1 VTRLLA
7 EVYLG
12 RDLPATATKDAL
24 TMMVVAAVCALATA
38 TWVGY
43 YVGRRA
49 GSTPST
55 WKNRTSRVAL
65 GRRAI
70 SLLVLITARRVRQR
84 FVFDRVLPVA
94 AVFWGLRTTVPL
106 QLLRGG
112 VARLRSY

>member
-1 VTRLLA
+1 
-7 EVYLG
+7 
-12 RDLPATATKDAL
+12 
-24 TMMVVAAVCALATA
+24 MMVVAAVCALATTA
-38 TWVGY
+38 WAGY
-43 YVGRRA
+43 YVGQRV

-55 WKNRTSRVAL
+55 WKSRTSRVAL

-84 FVFDRVLPVA
+84 YGYERVLPVA

-112 VARLRSY
+112 VARLRSYRVV

>member
-1 VTRLLA
+1 
-7 EVYLG
+7 
-12 RDLPATATKDAL
+12 
-24 TMMVVAAVCALATA
+24 MMVVAAVCALATA

-49 GSTPST
+49 GSTSAT

-70 SLLVLITARRVRQR
+70 GLLVLITARRVQQK
-84 FVFDRVLPVA
+84 FTFDRVLPVA
-94 AVFWGLRTTVPL
+94 AVCWGLRITMPL